1 MNMFTHG
8 RLNHFMAEAPEG
20 GDPSTA
26 APAAPTPTGSVL
38 DSGAQP
44 DYFPEKYQVKKEDGS
59 LDLEQSSRKLAES
72 YKHLE
77 TRLGSGDIP
86 PKTADEYA
94 VKLEG
99 VEGFNWDE
107 FKADEGTQSFLN
119 GAHAKGLTNAQV
131 EYVIGEYMKAAPG
144 LVEGGV
150 QLSQQ
155 DCAAT
160 LKAAWGDEQAM
171 TQNVRAS
178 YRAAETFASEPGKL
192 GTSPRSR
199 PSMATTRTSLRSPP
213 TSAANSRRTTPSTA
227 APRSTK
233 LTSTSKPLNCAPS
246 SRLCPRTIP
255 SAQASRPSSMRCT
268 SRSTASRRPA
278 SNSPRQIVGK
288 PTPPTHEHR
297 RHPSNGPAC
306 DGTQTPG
313 KPRGA
318 AKPMHAR

>member
-1 MNMFTHG
+1 MFMG
-8 RLNHFMAEAPEG
+8 AMLMAEATEG
-20 GDPSTA
+20 GDPSTPA
-26 APAAPTPTGSVL
+26 APAPAPTSTVL

-99 VEGFNWDE
+99 VEGFNWDD
-107 FKADEGTQSFLN
+107 FKADEGTQSFLK

-155 DCAAT
+155 DCAAA

-178 YRAAETFASEPGKL
+178 YRAAETFASEPGKPGNFAAL
-192 GTSPRSR
+192 QAKYGNDPDFIAFTANIGRELKEDNAINGGAQVNEADFNIKAAELRAQLQALPAHDPKR
-199 PSMATTRTSLRSPP
+199 PGVQAQLDAMYEQ
-213 TSAANSRRTTPSTA
+213 
-227 APRSTK
+227 K
-233 LTSTSKPLNCAPS
+233 YSKPK
-246 SRLCPRTIP
+246 SRF
-255 SAQASRPSSMRCT
+255 
-268 SRSTASRRPA
+268 
-278 SNSPRQIVGK
+278 
-288 PTPPTHEHR
+288 
-297 RHPSNGPAC
+297 
-306 DGTQTPG
+306 
-313 KPRGA
+313 
-318 AKPMHAR
+318 

>member
-107 FKADEGTQSFLN
+107 FKADEGTQSFLK

-178 YRAAETFASEPGKL
+178 YRAAETFASEPGKPGNFAAL
-192 GTSPRSR
+192 QAKYGNDPDFIAFTANIGRELKEDNAINGGAQVNEADFNIKAAELRAQLQALPAHDPKR
-199 PSMATTRTSLRSPP
+199 PGVQAQLDAMYEQ
-213 TSAANSRRTTPSTA
+213 
-227 APRSTK
+227 K
-233 LTSTSKPLNCAPS
+233 YSKPKT
-246 SRLCPRTIP
+246 RF
-255 SAQASRPSSMRCT
+255 
-268 SRSTASRRPA
+268 
-278 SNSPRQIVGK
+278 
-288 PTPPTHEHR
+288 
-297 RHPSNGPAC
+297 
-306 DGTQTPG
+306 
-313 KPRGA
+313 
-318 AKPMHAR
+318 

>member
-8 RLNHFMAEAPEG
+8 RLNHFMAEATEG
-20 GDPSTA
+20 GDPSTPA
-26 APAAPTPTGSVL
+26 APAPAPTGTVL

-99 VEGFNWDE
+99 VEGFNWDD
-107 FKADEGTQSFLN
+107 FKADEGTQSFLK

-155 DCAAT
+155 DCAAA

-178 YRAAETFASEPGKL
+178 YRAAETFASEPGKPGNFAAL
-192 GTSPRSR
+192 QAKYGNDPDFIAFTANIGRELKEDNAINGGAQVNEADFNIKAAELRAQLQALPAHDPKR
-199 PSMATTRTSLRSPP
+199 PGVQAQLDAMYEQ
-213 TSAANSRRTTPSTA
+213 
-227 APRSTK
+227 K
-233 LTSTSKPLNCAPS
+233 YSKPK
-246 SRLCPRTIP
+246 SRF
-255 SAQASRPSSMRCT
+255 
-268 SRSTASRRPA
+268 
-278 SNSPRQIVGK
+278 
-288 PTPPTHEHR
+288 
-297 RHPSNGPAC
+297 
-306 DGTQTPG
+306 
-313 KPRGA
+313 
-318 AKPMHAR
+318 

>member
-178 YRAAETFASEPGKL
+178 YRAAETFASEPGKPGNFAAL
-192 GTSPRSR
+192 QAKYGNDPDFIAFTANIGRELKEDNAINGGAQVNEADFNIKAAELRAQLQALPAHDPKR
-199 PSMATTRTSLRSPP
+199 PGVQAQLDAMYEQ
-213 TSAANSRRTTPSTA
+213 
-227 APRSTK
+227 K
-233 LTSTSKPLNCAPS
+233 YSKPK
-246 SRLCPRTIP
+246 SRF
-255 SAQASRPSSMRCT
+255 
-268 SRSTASRRPA
+268 
-278 SNSPRQIVGK
+278 
-288 PTPPTHEHR
+288 
-297 RHPSNGPAC
+297 
-306 DGTQTPG
+306 
-313 KPRGA
+313 
-318 AKPMHAR
+318 

>member
-8 RLNHFMAEAPEG
+8 RLNHFMAEATEG
-20 GDPSTA
+20 GDPSTPA
-26 APAAPTPTGSVL
+26 APAPAPTGTVL

-99 VEGFNWDE
+99 VEGFDWNE
-107 FKADEGTQSFLN
+107 FKADESTQSFLK

-178 YRAAETFASEPGKL
+178 YRAAETFASEPGKPGNFAAL
-192 GTSPRSR
+192 QAKYGNDPDFIAFTANIGRELKEDNAINGGAQVNEADFNIKAAELRAQLQALPAHDPKR
-199 PSMATTRTSLRSPP
+199 PGVQAQLDAMYEQ
-213 TSAANSRRTTPSTA
+213 
-227 APRSTK
+227 K
-233 LTSTSKPLNCAPS
+233 YSKPK
-246 SRLCPRTIP
+246 SRF
-255 SAQASRPSSMRCT
+255 
-268 SRSTASRRPA
+268 
-278 SNSPRQIVGK
+278 
-288 PTPPTHEHR
+288 
-297 RHPSNGPAC
+297 
-306 DGTQTPG
+306 
-313 KPRGA
+313 
-318 AKPMHAR
+318 

>member
-8 RLNHFMAEAPEG
+8 RLNHFMAEATEG
-20 GDPSTA
+20 GDPSTPA
-26 APAAPTPTGSVL
+26 APAPAPTGSVL

-99 VEGFNWDE
+99 VEGFNWDD
-107 FKADEGTQSFLN
+107 FKADEGTQSFLK

-178 YRAAETFASEPGKL
+178 YRAAETFASEPGKPGNFAAL
-192 GTSPRSR
+192 QAKYGNDPDFIAFTANIGRELKEDNAINGGAQVNEADFNIKAAELRAQLQALPAHDPKR
-199 PSMATTRTSLRSPP
+199 PGVQAQLDAMYEQ
-213 TSAANSRRTTPSTA
+213 
-227 APRSTK
+227 K
-233 LTSTSKPLNCAPS
+233 YSKPK
-246 SRLCPRTIP
+246 SRF
-255 SAQASRPSSMRCT
+255 
-268 SRSTASRRPA
+268 
-278 SNSPRQIVGK
+278 
-288 PTPPTHEHR
+288 
-297 RHPSNGPAC
+297 
-306 DGTQTPG
+306 
-313 KPRGA
+313 
-318 AKPMHAR
+318 